1 MWEKVVIWGRDIVSI
16 KGTRHGLVIVLDPNR
31 DFEEI
36 RNNLFHKMKSAR
48 GFFKGAKFSFF
59 QENREIPTHQKNEL
73 ENICRQFG
81 LIPNTGERVAL
92 KTIFAENHYK
102 KPLSSEHNTSQQN
115 TSQHNGEGEAALMV
129 RRCLRSGQRIS
140 YPGHIIVLGDVHPGA
155 EVISGGSVFV
165 IGKCS
170 GVVHA
175 GTEGDRAAKVI
186 ALRLTPTVL
195 SIAGQRYSPEQTDP
209 EPIGCYIAHLAGQ
222 EIVFERY

>member
-1 MWEKVVIWGRDIVSI
+1 MGRDMVSI

-31 DFEEI
+31 EFEEI
-36 RNNLFHKMKSAR
+36 RNNLFRKMESAR

-81 LIPNTGERVAL
+81 LIPNPGGQVAL
-92 KTIFAENHYK
+92 KTIFPESHHK
-102 KPLSSEHNTSQQN
+102 KPLSSAQN
-115 TSQHNGEGEAALMV
+115 TSGQNGTGENALMV

-165 IGKCS
+165 IGNCS

-186 ALRLTPTVL
+186 ALQLTPTVL
-195 SIAGQRYSPEQTDP
+195 SIAGQRYSSEQTGP
-209 EPIGCYIAHLAGQ
+209 EPAGCRIAHLVGQ
-222 EIVFERY
+222 EIVFEKY